1 MDRREFLRWT
11 AAGTAQAAAVG
22 QPSAAASG
30 PRPAPPDLRVRPFEW
45 TEATVADLQAAMAKG
60 RLTSASLTRA
70 YLARMED
77 LDRRGPELRSVI
89 EVNPDAETLARSL
102 DRQRKA
108 GVIHGP
114 LHGIPVL
121 LKDNIATCDRM
132 NTTAGSLALLGCV
145 AAQDA
150 SVASSLRKA
159 GAVILGKANLSEWA
173 NFRSTR
179 SSSGWSAR
187 GGQTRNPYVLDR
199 NPSGSSSGS
208 AVAVAANLCSL
219 AVGTETDG
227 SILSPSS
234 LCGIV
239 GIKPTVGLVS
249 RRGII
254 PIAHSQDT
262 AGPMART
269 VRDAAI
275 LLGALAGEDPA
286 DAATQSCRDK
296 VPADYTVFLDSH
308 GLAGAR
314 IGVARRLFQPDSP
327 AARVLET
334 AINRIRNLDAVLVD
348 PCDDPP
354 LNRFGEAEMT
364 VMLYEFKADLNA
376 YLASLGPRAPVR
388 SLAELIEFNERNKD
402 REMPHFGQ
410 ELFIQAQ
417 AKGPL
422 TDGAYLEALGQC
434 RRLARQEGID
444 GLMDR
449 HQLDALVA
457 PSGGPAG
464 KTDFL
469 YGDRDVGGSSSPA
482 AVAGY
487 PSITVP
493 AGQVFGL
500 PVGLSF
506 FGRAYSE
513 PILLK
518 LAYAFEQAVPIRR
531 PPTFVATLERYALT

>member
-1 MDRREFLRWT
+1 
-11 AAGTAQAAAVG
+11 
-22 QPSAAASG
+22 
-30 PRPAPPDLRVRPFEW
+30 VRPFEW
-45 TEATVADLQAAMAKG
+45 TEATVAEIQAAMAKG

-70 YLARMED
+70 YVGRIED

-121 LKDNIATCDRM
+121 LKDNIATRDRM
-132 NTTAGSLALLGCV
+132 NTTAGSLALLGSVV
-145 AAQDA
+145 AEDA
-150 SVASSLRKA
+150 SVASRLRKA

-173 NFRSTR
+173 NFRSNR

-187 GGQTRNPYVLDR
+187 GGQTRNPYILDR

-208 AVAVAANLCSL
+208 AVAVAANLCCL

-239 GIKPTVGLVS
+239 GVKPTVGLVS

-269 VRDAAI
+269 VRDAAV
-275 LLGALAGEDPA
+275 LLSVLAGEDPA

-296 VPADYTVFLDSH
+296 VPADYTVFLDAH

-327 AARVLET
+327 AAGVLET
-334 AINRIRNLDAVLVD
+334 AINRIKNQGATLVD

-364 VMLYEFKADLNA
+364 VLLYEFKADLNA
-376 YLASLGPRAPVR
+376 YLASLGPQTPVR

-402 REMPHFGQ
+402 REMPYFGQ

-422 TDGAYLEALGQC
+422 TEKYYCDALDRCG
-434 RRLARQEGID
+434 RLSRQEGID
-444 GLMDR
+444 GAMDR
-449 HQLDALVA
+449 HRLDALIA

-464 KTDFL
+464 KTDLL

-493 AGQVFGL
+493 AGYVSGL

-513 PILLK
+513 PTLLK
-518 LAYAFEQAVPIRR
+518 LAYAFEQAAPIRR
-531 PPTFVATLERYALT
+531 APAFVVALE